1 MNANR
6 RDFIRT
12 VGCGALGAAAFVTG
26 VERFYLAQAFAQAPA
41 NDYRALVC
49 VFLFGGNDANN
60 MVVPVDDYGSYSA
73 VRGSLTVPQAQL
85 LAITPP
91 SDGRRY
97 GLHPSMTR
105 LHAKWQSR
113 ALAILPNVGPLIAPL
128 TRAEYQSMASLRP
141 YQLFSHSDQQ
151 TEWQTAVA
159 SGPVPTG
166 WGGRIA
172 DITQNP
178 SVGLPTI
185 ATVAGVTVF
194 STGATATPLALP
206 PAPTPL
212 PQALGLNEGGG
223 NPGTTPIKTILDLA
237 SRDSSPTLV
246 RLAAETASSGVSG
259 GGGLTTD
266 PVLTT
271 IFPGTGLGNQL
282 KQVAKLIKLS
292 RAAGERRQIFFT
304 SIGGFDTHTNQGTM
318 TGAQPSLLQ
327 QVSDALAAFHDA
339 TVEIGSAPNV
349 TAFTMSD
356 FSRTFA
362 PAGTGAETG
371 TDHAWGGHQFVL
383 GGAVRGGDFYGRFPT
398 LALNGPDDT
407 DRGNGARGRWIPTT
421 SVDQLAS
428 TLALWFG
435 VAPAALTGVLPN
447 IGRFATPNLGFL
459 G

>member
-1 MNANR
+1 MNASR

-26 VERFYLAQAFAQAPA
+26 VERFYLAQALAQAPA
-41 NDYRALVC
+41 ADYRALVC
-49 VFLFGGNDANN
+49 IFLFGGNDANN
-60 MVVPVDDYGSYSA
+60 MVVPVDDYAAYAA
-73 VRGSLTVPQAQL
+73 VRGSLTIPQAQL
-85 LAITPP
+85 LVMQPP

-97 GLHPSMTR
+97 GLHPSMMR

-113 ALAILPNVGPLIAPL
+113 ALAVLPNVGPLIAPL

-151 TEWQTAVA
+151 MEWQTGVA

-166 WGGRIA
+166 WGGRLA

-178 SVGLPTI
+178 SLGLPTI

-194 STGATATPLALP
+194 TTGATVNPLALP

-212 PQALGLNEGGG
+212 PQALGLNEGSGSQA
-223 NPGTTPIKTILDLA
+223 PIRAILDLGA
-237 SRDSSPTLV
+237 RDSSPTLV
-246 RLAAETASSGVSG
+246 RLAADVASSGVSG
-259 GGGLTTD
+259 GSGLTSD
-266 PVLTT
+266 PVLATA
-271 IFPGTGLGNQL
+271 FPNTGLGNQL

-304 SIGGFDTHTNQGTM
+304 SIGGFDTHTNQGTT

-327 QVSDALAAFHDA
+327 TLGDAMAAFHDA
-339 TVEIGSAPNV
+339 TVEIGAAPEV

-362 PAGTGAETG
+362 PAGTGPDTG
-371 TDHAWGGHQFVL
+371 TDHAWGGHQFVM

-407 DRGNGARGRWIPTT
+407 DRGGGARGRWIPGT

-435 VAPAALTGVLPN
+435 VAPAALPGVLPN
-447 IGRFATPNLGFL
+447 IGRFPTANLGFL